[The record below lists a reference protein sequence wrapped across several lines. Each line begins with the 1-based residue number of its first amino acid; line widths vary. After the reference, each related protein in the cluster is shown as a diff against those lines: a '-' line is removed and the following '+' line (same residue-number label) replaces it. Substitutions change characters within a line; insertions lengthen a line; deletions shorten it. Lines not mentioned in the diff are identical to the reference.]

1 MENENM
7 QNGAVKEINLAF
19 LLGVLKKCWIFVL
32 IATVVFAGI
41 GAAYTL
47 FFDKPVYKG
56 TASFYVNNVPAAQQ
70 YVSQAQTSAAISIA
84 LSCVELAD
92 QDTIVRQAVCAN
104 DYKLARELGF
114 IPHGEAYD
122 FDKHE
127 EAVNRCVLAVRS
139 LISAKK
145 GESNTVIF
153 YVTAASTNKD
163 VTYKVIQAM
172 QEEFPKCL
180 STVMGMNQ
188 TSATPMLKAVGEVKS
203 ELDIVAQKDSP
214 LKTAFM
220 GAAVGA
226 VACYAVFF
234 CIKLKKDN

>member
-7 QNGAVKEINLAF
+7 QNGAAKEINLAF
-19 LLGVLKKCWIFVL
+19 LFGVLKKCWIFVL

-47 FFDKPVYKG
+47 FLEKPVYKG

-84 LSCVELAD
+84 LSCVEIAD
-92 QDTIVRQAVCAN
+92 QDTIVRQAVTAD
-104 DYKLARELGF
+104 DYNLARELGF
-114 IPHGEAYD
+114 IPHGETYD

-127 EAVNRCVLAVRS
+127 EAINRCVLAVRKM
-139 LISAKK
+139 ISAKK

-153 YVTAASTNKD
+153 YITVASNDKD
-163 VTYKVIQAM
+163 VTFKVIQAM
-172 QEEFPKCL
+172 QKEFPKCL

-188 TSATPMLKAVGEVKS
+188 IAATPMLQAVGEVKS
-203 ELDIVAQKDSP
+203 ELDIVTQKDSP

-220 GAAVGA
+220 GAVVGA